1 MLFITLIILPK
12 TVKARSRRNMNRK
25 SQTRI
30 IRLKV
35 SETMRGLPKLA
46 DDVASGKIKHGLGTH
61 YVRSITYGG
70 ELAASLSI
78 KNTSSSEK

>member
-1 MLFITLIILPK
+1 
-12 TVKARSRRNMNRK
+12 MNRK

-30 IRLKV
+30 ILLKV

-61 YVRSITYGG
+61 YARSITYGG
-70 ELAASLSI
+70 ELVASLSI
-78 KNTSSSEK
+78 KNTSSSER